1 MELRHK
7 LPLLTAV
14 IVVALILGTR
24 FVSSV
29 LSDDIGSVDPHVM
42 LPPNQAQQIRER
54 QRRQQVQAFVSTS
67 EGEVARTEE
76 RIREVTAL
84 GLAVS
89 LFSATESLAHRIPVN
104 VNSLLSGVQR
114 VGLLPPGMELVDNSG
129 LVSSAR
135 GALQVRY
142 RSEPLCIEVVSVG
155 RERTDGPVLLLRV
168 PSMIAGKDE
177 TGDVVLYMATRLD
190 EITIPQP
197 FASDAQIITL
207 GFAPEP
213 LRAATLPDPDATND

>member
-14 IVVALILGTR
+14 IVVALIMGTR
-24 FVSSV
+24 FVSSE
-29 LSDDIGSVDPHVM
+29 LSDDIGSVDPRVT
-42 LPPNQAQQIRER
+42 LPPNEVQEIRER
-54 QRRQQVQAFVSTS
+54 QRRQQAKAFVSTS

-89 LFSATESLAHRIPVN
+89 LFSATESMAHRIPVN

-129 LVSSAR
+129 VVSSAR

-168 PSMIAGKDE
+168 PSMIAGKNE
-177 TGDVVLYMATRLD
+177 TSNVVLYMATRLD

-197 FASDAQIITL
+197 NATEAQIIAL

-213 LRAATLPDPDATND
+213 LRAATLPDPDATK